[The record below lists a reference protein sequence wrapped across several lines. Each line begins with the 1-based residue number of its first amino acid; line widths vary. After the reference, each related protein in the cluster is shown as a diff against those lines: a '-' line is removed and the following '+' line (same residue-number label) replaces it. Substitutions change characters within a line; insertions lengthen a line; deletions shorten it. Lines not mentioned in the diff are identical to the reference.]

1 MSTLGIAIVGT
12 GGITLQ
18 NHLPGLA
25 LCGDVAVR
33 ALCDANPAT
42 LAAAAQAVGGSPF
55 TSTRWEDITRREDI
69 HSVIIATPNFT
80 HAPIALDAIAH
91 GKHVLCEKPIALN
104 ATDARAMAVAADRA
118 GVRHMTAFTY
128 QFVPAMRYLKHLVD
142 RGDLGQPY
150 HYRSC
155 RLQDWGT
162 RNLGWRQVKKL
173 AGTGEL
179 GDMLSHRINF
189 AFHLVGPIQRIVANV
204 GNLTPV
210 RGGAPN
216 DTDDWVAVLAQ
227 FVNGASGVLESSKL
241 ASGVNESWRSPDRVE
256 INGSAASFSFTTGTW
271 NELMYGK
278 QGGPGLAK
286 LEVPK
291 EFWVWPGSRRDPSVG
306 DPLVSFRYDQAIEF
320 INAIREQRACAVTF
334 HDGARTQAVM
344 DAALESAEK
353 GQWIQ
358 LPTDF

>member
-25 LCGDVAVR
+25 LCRDVAVR

-42 LAAAAQAVGGSPF
+42 LEAARQTVGGHPF
-55 TSTRWEDITRREDI
+55 TTTRWEEVTRRDDI
-69 HSVIIATPNFT
+69 HALIIATPNFV
-80 HAPIALDAIAH
+80 HPPVALDAMAH
-91 GKHVLCEKPIALN
+91 GKHVLCEKPLALN
-104 ATDARAMAVAADRA
+104 VADARAMARAAEQA

-128 QFVPAMRYLKHLVD
+128 QFVPAMRYLKHLVT

-162 RNLGWRQVKKL
+162 RNVGWRQVKKL

-189 AFHLVGPIQRIVANV
+189 AHHLIGPMKRLVANL

-210 RGGAPN
+210 RDGAPN
-216 DTDDWVAVLAQ
+216 DTDDWVAILAQ
-227 FVNGASGVLESSKL
+227 FANGASGVLESSKL

-256 INGSAASFSFTTGTW
+256 LNGSAGSFSFTTGTW
-271 NELMYGK
+271 NQLYHGK
-278 QGGPGLAK
+278 LGGPGLTP
-286 LEVPK
+286 LDVPS
-291 EFWVWPGSRRDPSVG
+291 EFWVWPGSQRDPSQG
-306 DPLVSFRYDQAIEF
+306 DPLVTFRYDQAIEF
-320 INAIREQRACAVTF
+320 INAIREQRPCAITF
-334 HDGARTQAVM
+334 HDGAETQAVI
-344 DAALESAEK
+344 DAAVKSAEI
-353 GQWIQ
+353 GQWVT
-358 LPTDF
+358 LD